1 LPEHLHPLRSA
12 VAGHAAIEPDAP
24 DIGVISV
31 RQ

>member
-1 LPEHLHPLRSA
+1 VPGHLHPLRSVVA
-12 VAGHAAIEPDAP
+12 VHVAIEPDAP